1 MQMGDYRLDHLVGFD
16 LEKQSG
22 LLELENRCRFLQKI
36 MHGFGCQILAC
47 DPQEN
52 EELQQ
57 TNLSY
62 TTLEDDVCKN
72 SDVISV
78 HCPLNPETKYM
89 FNKSNFMLMK
99 RSYLY

>member
-1 MQMGDYRLDHLVGFD
+1 VPL
-16 LEKQSG
+16 S
-22 LLELENRCRFLQKI
+22 QKI

-52 EELQQ
+52 EELIQQ

-62 TTLEDDVCKN
+62 TTLEDVCKN

-89 FNKSNFMLMK
+89 FNKKQFYADEKELSLLILQEELSSTHGGFNRHSK
-99 RSYLY
+99 WEI